1 MNTIKG
7 FSQWMNEQ
15 TVPGA
20 KPAAG
25 TAPVKPE
32 GYTLK
37 SNGIA
42 YKYPFANDLAYSKYV
57 YFKANPANISADGA
71 SFDEQS
77 QKAALARIVPSQK
90 DNWSTKTDVKN
101 DPSGKPILSHGFG
114 ETVTSSVENALEFH
128 ALMGLKQPISL
139 AQMAQSAK
147 TPEAG
152 YLVDDLKGFLNTLTQ
167 LRETSALAEWNKNWP
182 IIWKEQC
189 KRAGL
194 PWAV

>member
-7 FSQWMNEQ
+7 FSQWINEQ
-15 TVPGA
+15 NAQAAKVTPGA
-20 KPAAG
+20 
-25 TAPVKPE
+25 APVKPE
-32 GYTLK
+32 GYTLTT
-37 SNGIA
+37 NGIA

-57 YFKANPANISADGA
+57 YFKADPANITDSGA
-71 SFDEQS
+71 SFDEKS
-77 QKAALARIVPSQK
+77 EKAALIRILPSHQ
-90 DNWSTKTDVKN
+90 DWSTKTDVNIDKTTGQG
-101 DPSGKPILSHGFG
+101 SVAKGFG
-114 ETVTSSVENALEFH
+114 TKVTDSVENALEFH

-139 AQMAQSAK
+139 EKMVQSAK

-152 YLVDDLKGFLNTLTQ
+152 YIVDDFKDFYNTL
-167 LRETSALAEWNKNWP
+167 AAMDKAAIAEWNKNWP

>member
-1 MNTIKG
+1 MNTVKG
-7 FSQWMNEQ
+7 FSQWLNEQ

-42 YKYPFANDLAYSKYV
+42 YKYPFADDLAYAKYV
-57 YFKANPANISADGA
+57 YFKADPANITAGGA
-71 SFDEQS
+71 SFDEKS
-77 QKAALARIVPSQK
+77 EKAALIRILPSHQ
-90 DNWSTKTDVKN
+90 DWSTATDVKTGPDGN
-101 DPSGKPILSHGFG
+101 ATLAKGFG
-114 ETVTSSVENALEFH
+114 TKVTDSVENALEFH
-128 ALMGLKQPISL
+128 ALMGLKQPIAL
-139 AQMAQSAK
+139 EKMVQSAK

-152 YLVDDLKGFLNTLTQ
+152 YLVDDFKDFYNTLSQ
-167 LRETSALAEWNKNWP
+167 FDKAAVAEWNKNWP